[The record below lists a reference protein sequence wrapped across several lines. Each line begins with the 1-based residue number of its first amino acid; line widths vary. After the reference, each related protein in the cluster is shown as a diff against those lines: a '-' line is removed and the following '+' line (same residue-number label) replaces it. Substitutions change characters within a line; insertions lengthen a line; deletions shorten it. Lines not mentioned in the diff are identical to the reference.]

1 MTTRP
6 EPVRVSPPKRRPR
19 GTGGLNYRPSDGMW
33 IGRVD
38 FGWTPQGTRDRRT
51 VSSKKKTE
59 AQRKLRDLIRQRDAG
74 ETAASG
80 TSRATVKAWA
90 ETWLPMHAD
99 KVRPTT
105 YTTDAGAVH
114 KWIVPTIGHRRLA
127 DLTPADLRALRQA
140 IIGAGRSTTTALH
153 AHKLLVKM
161 LKDAIVEGLT
171 VPPRVLLAPPPAKA
185 ANDRTSIPVE
195 QALAILRVALARPDA
210 PRWVAAILQGMR
222 QGETLGLTWACVDLE
237 AATVD
242 VSWQLQR
249 LTKGHAT
256 PDGWEARNLTGN
268 LWLTRPK
275 TSAGQRIIP
284 LVPWMHAAL
293 TTARETWQPNPF
305 DLVWVTETGLPIRAE
320 ADRET
325 WKAIQAEA
333 GTHHPSGRP
342 WHLHEC
348 RHTTAT
354 MLLQLGVDRAVIE
367 AILGQAVL
375 VESYLH
381 VGQAEARKAL
391 EAVADRLALG
401 T

>member
-1 MTTRP
+1 MT
-6 EPVRVSPPKRRPR
+6 PPKRRPR
-19 GTGGLNYRPSDGMW
+19 GTGGLTYRPSDGMW

-51 VSSKKKTE
+51 VSSRKKTE
-59 AQRKLRDLIRQRDAG
+59 AQKKLRDLLLLKGKG
-74 ETAASG
+74 ENPATGTA
-80 TSRATVKAWA
+80 RATIKVWA
-90 ETWLPMHAD
+90 EQWLPMHAA

-105 YTTDAGAVH
+105 YATDAGAVH

-127 DLTPADLRALRQA
+127 DLTPADMRALRQA
-140 IIGAGRSTTTALH
+140 VLGAGRSTTTALH
-153 AHKLLVKM
+153 AHKILVKM

-185 ANDRTSIPVE
+185 ANDRTSIPVD
-195 QALAILRVALARPDA
+195 QALEILRIALARPDA

-222 QGETLGLTWACVDLE
+222 QGETLGLTWPCVNLQ

-249 LTKGHAT
+249 LPKGHAT
-256 PDGWEARNLTGN
+256 PDGWEARHLTGAM
-268 LWLTRPK
+268 WLTRPK

-293 TTARETWQPNPF
+293 TTARDAWTPNPWG
-305 DLVWVTETGLPIRAE
+305 LVWVNERAEPIKAE
-320 ADRET
+320 ADRDA

-333 GTHHPSGRP
+333 GVAHPSGRP

-391 EAVADRLALG
+391 EAVADRLALNLPQIEG
-401 T
+401 